1 MSDHVALLSRY
12 FHQHRRGGFI
22 DELVFAARSGL
33 RSGEVAVDD
42 TTADDRTAALRLV
55 PEVRRDLDRAEVA
68 LIESLVDLGW
78 TWEQLGAAY
87 GGRSKQAMQQHYR
100 RRGGHRTWPTGER
113 HARTPL
119 TAEQSPHRLVPAE
132 LDPADVEAACA
143 AITHLMATAH
153 DVVDQHSTDGAWALE
168 PDDVA
173 QERIAAIGL
182 EVLPR
187 LEMACRAAAK
197 AITDMVVA
205 GWERRDPGREA
216 RRRGSW
222 TVRLDDSLK
231 EMASWLDKLPD
242 VPLPRFDRPLVL
254 AEAYR
259 VTDDHLE
266 VDRADADVMRASI
279 DQAIARLDRHR
290 ATIDQNIDELRRRR
304 AEITPG

>member
-1 MSDHVALLSRY
+1 MPDHDALLSRY
-12 FHQHRRGGFI
+12 FHQHRRSGFV

-33 RSGEVAVDD
+33 GSNEVAADNRSADD
-42 TTADDRTAALRLV
+42 TTAALSLV

-68 LIESLVDLGW
+68 LIESLMDGGW
-78 TWEQLGAAY
+78 TWERLGAAY

-113 HARTPL
+113 QARTPL
-119 TAEQSPHRLVPAE
+119 TAEQSPHRLVTAD
-132 LDPADVEAACA
+132 LDPADVEAVRA

-153 DVVDQHSTDGAWALE
+153 DVADKHSVDGAWTPD
-168 PDDVA
+168 PDDEE
-173 QERIAAIGL
+173 QITTIGL

-187 LEMACRAAAK
+187 LEMACRGAVK

-205 GWERRDPGREA
+205 GWERRDPGKEA

-231 EMASWLDKLPD
+231 ETASWLDKLPT
-242 VPLPRFDRPLVL
+242 VPMPRFDRPLVL

-279 DQAIARLDRHR
+279 DQAIAQLDRHR
-290 ATIDQNIDELRRRR
+290 ATLDQNIDELRRRR